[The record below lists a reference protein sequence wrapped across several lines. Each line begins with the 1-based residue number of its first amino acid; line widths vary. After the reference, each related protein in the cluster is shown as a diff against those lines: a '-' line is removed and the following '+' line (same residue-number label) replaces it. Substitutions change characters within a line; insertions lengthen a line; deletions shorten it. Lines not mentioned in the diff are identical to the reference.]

1 MSAES
6 ATKEWLAGRL
16 PVQTKAGWECGIDED
31 TEVFSLGM
39 IPARFVDGDP
49 MNDEVATNDTGIVY
63 TENGP
68 YLFVIYSDYPYPFG
82 KPNQLYGLAEALY
95 EAQRSYF

>member
-1 MSAES
+1 
-6 ATKEWLAGRL
+6 
-16 PVQTKAGWECGIDED
+16 
-31 TEVFSLGM
+31 M
-39 IPARFVDGDP
+39 IPARFVDGDQ

-82 KPNQLYGLAEALY
+82 QPNQLYGLAEALY
-95 EAQRSYF
+95 GVQQSYFSAK